1 MTSPIIEVRQLRK
14 SFGQREVLAGIE
26 LTINKSEVVVLIGPS
41 GSGKSTLLRCLNKL
55 EKPSSGQILFGGVEV
70 TDDPRQLRQLR
81 RRVGM
86 VFQSFNLFPHMTA
99 LENVMEAPRTVLRLP
114 REEVEARAMKL
125 LGKVGLSARVH
136 QYPATLSGG
145 EQQRVS
151 IARAL
156 AMQPEVMLFDEVT
169 SALDPERVGDVLNVM
184 KELAD
189 EGMTMV
195 VVTHEMGF
203 AERVATRVIFA
214 DQGSIVEA
222 NTPDQI
228 FHNPQHART
237 RRFLRQLHWDAAG
250 RAEQTP
256 VL

>member
-1 MTSPIIEVRQLRK
+1 MSNPIVEVKDLRK
-14 SFGQREVLAGIE
+14 SYGTREVLSGIN
-26 LTINKSEVVVLIGPS
+26 LTIERGEVVVLIGPS
-41 GSGKSTLLRCLNKL
+41 GSGKSTLLRCLNRL
-55 EKPSSGQILFGGVEV
+55 EAPTSGKILIDGVEL
-70 TDDPRQLRQLR
+70 TAEAKQLRMLR

-99 LENVMEAPRTVLRLP
+99 LQNVMEAPLTVLRIS
-114 REEVEARAMKL
+114 RDEAEARARVL
-125 LGKVGLSARVH
+125 LDKVGLAARMS

-169 SALDPERVGDVLNVM
+169 SALDPERVGDVLTVM

-203 AERVATRVIFA
+203 AEKVGSRVVFA
-214 DQGSIVEA
+214 DQGCIVEV
-222 NTPDQI
+222 NTPYEI
-228 FHNPQHART
+228 FHNPQHERT
-237 RRFLRQLHWDAAG
+237 QRFLRQLHWDAAKTES
-250 RAEQTP
+250 A
-256 VL
+256 